1 MRVLGLILV
10 IVGIIGLAWG
20 GISYMKHKEVLEVG
34 DLKEVLEVGDL
45 SVQTTE
51 RETIPIPPWASGLVL
66 GIGVV
71 MVVMDRRRM

>member
-20 GISYMKHKEVLEVG
+20 GISYMKH
-34 DLKEVLEVGDL
+34 KEVLEVGDL

>member
-1 MRVLGLILV
+1 VRVLGLILV

-20 GISYMKHKEVLEVG
+20 GISYMKH
-34 DLKEVLEVGDL
+34 KEVLEVGDL